1 MELAN
6 NFLSMVLAILTVL
19 VILVGI
25 VAWFIRLESKVQYLE
40 KDYNRHRDDQDE
52 KFKTLWAK
60 VDAVQSSMNTALVEI
75 GKLSASIGINH
86 DN

>member
-40 KDYNRHRDDQDE
+40 KDYNRHQDDQDE
-52 KFKTLWAK
+52 KYKTMWAK
-60 VDAVQSSMNTALVEI
+60 VDAVQSALNSVLQAIGRVE
-75 GKLSASIGINH
+75 GKLESKKDS
-86 DN
+86 